1 MVELGWGVL
10 GVTCGV
16 CLVYQVRA
24 VAVAPQT
31 EAAQTTDPPRS
42 RGELT
47 AADAARR
54 PLAGLF
60 RGRGDPEQVR

>member
-24 VAVAPQT
+24 VALSNAT
-31 EAAQTTDPPRS
+31 EGGPAAVPGGERRTD
-42 RGELT
+42 
-47 AADAARR
+47 
-54 PLAGLF
+54 
-60 RGRGDPEQVR
+60 

>member
-24 VAVAPQT
+24 VAVATDRRSGTDDGP
-31 EAAQTTDPPRS
+31 AAVP
-42 RGELT
+42 G
-47 AADAARR
+47 
-54 PLAGLF
+54 GN
-60 RGRGDPEQVR
+60 

>member
-24 VAVAPQT
+24 VAVATGRSGADDGP
-31 EAAQTTDPPRS
+31 AAVPGGTDRS
-42 RGELT
+42 
-47 AADAARR
+47 
-54 PLAGLF
+54 
-60 RGRGDPEQVR
+60 

>member
-24 VAVAPQT
+24 VAVALCLTPQK
-31 EAAQTTDPPRS
+31 ADPPRS
-42 RGELT
+42 PGGTSDGLT
-47 AADAARR
+47 DGSAPTPALCRR
-54 PLAGLF
+54 PSRRWPF
-60 RGRGDPEQVR
+60 

>member
-24 VAVAPQT
+24 VAVAAPDRSGT
-31 EAAQTTDPPRS
+31 DDGPAAVPGGTVRS
-42 RGELT
+42 
-47 AADAARR
+47 
-54 PLAGLF
+54 
-60 RGRGDPEQVR
+60 